1 MKTIIINWWI
11 KLPCNAQISKLED
24 QTKTNLHAMMHKQTD
39 EPKGEKGP
47 NYGRQSQKP
56 GQAHPYPQIQNDPE
70 S

>member
-1 MKTIIINWWI
+1 
-11 KLPCNAQISKLED
+11 
-24 QTKTNLHAMMHKQTD
+24 MMHKQTD

-56 GQAHPYPQIQNDPE
+56 GQAHPYPQIQKDPE

>member
-1 MKTIIINWWI
+1 
-11 KLPCNAQISKLED
+11 
-24 QTKTNLHAMMHKQTD
+24 MMHKQTD

-56 GQAHPYPQIQNDPE
+56 GPYPQIQNDPE